1 MPAPPRGHVG
11 PATEE
16 NMDSKFLEQQ
26 DELKA
31 AGTGEPDNPE
41 RRSFLTGAGALGGA
55 AVAGTLIAQ
64 AAQAQTTPAA
74 AAPALSDKPWWPHPK
89 WGKDD
94 QAGASN
100 YMTPAKVLDAI
111 KWIKDGKVYRIGQ
124 VYESAMPK
132 FGERAF
138 TLRIPGTPTG
148 GPFGSNKLIYH
159 DEFLATE
166 IGQTGT
172 QFDGLAH
179 IGIQM
184 GKDGDMNEMRY
195 YNGVTEF
202 EMASGYGMKKLGIE
216 HVKPFFTR
224 GHLFDL
230 EGLKGRMLEA
240 GEEIK
245 VADLRAALQ
254 KQGSSEADV
263 KEGDAVFFQTGWS
276 KLWMKNNDKY
286 NGGEPGIGLEVAKW
300 CVDKGVCLTGAD
312 TWATEVVPNPDKNL
326 AFAVHGELICKH
338 GIFNHENMNFD
349 ALLADKKYQ
358 FVYVFSPAPIKGAT
372 GSNGGPI
379 AIT

>member
-1 MPAPPRGHVG
+1 
-11 PATEE
+11 
-16 NMDSKFLEQQ
+16 MDSRYLQDKEDLKQASVDEDRRNFLTAG
-26 DELKA
+26 LVGGAVA
-31 AGTGEPDNPE
+31 AGT
-41 RRSFLTGAGALGGA
+41 L
-55 AVAGTLIAQ
+55 VAGV
-64 AAQAQTTPAA
+64 AQAQQVAQ
-74 AAPALSDKPWWPHPK
+74 APQLSDKPWWPHPK

-100 YMTPAKVLDAI
+100 YMTPAKVLDTV
-111 KWIKDGKVYRIGQ
+111 KLIKDGRVYRIGR
-124 VYESAMPK
+124 VYESSMPK

-148 GPFGSNKLIYH
+148 GPFGANKLIYH

-195 YNGVTEF
+195 YNGITEY
-202 EMASGYGMKKLGIE
+202 EMASAYGMKKLGIE

-224 GHLFDL
+224 GHLFDV
-230 EGLKGRMLEA
+230 EAVKGKMMEA

-254 KQGSSEADV
+254 KQNMQEADI
-263 KEGDAVFFQTGWS
+263 KEGDAVFFNTGWG

-300 CVDKGVCLTGAD
+300 CVDKGVCLTGGD
-312 TWATEVVPNPDKNL
+312 SWAVEVVPNPDKNL
-326 AFAVHGELICKH
+326 AFAVHGELITKN
-338 GIFNHENMNFD
+338 GIFNHENLDFTG
-349 ALLADKKYQ
+349 LIADRKYQ
-358 FVYVFSPAPIKGAT
+358 FAYIFSPAPIKGAT

-379 AIT
+379 AVT

>member
-1 MPAPPRGHVG
+1 
-11 PATEE
+11 
-16 NMDSKFLEQQ
+16 MDSRYLQDKEDLKQASVDEDRRNFLTAG
-26 DELKA
+26 LVGGAVA
-31 AGTGEPDNPE
+31 AGT
-41 RRSFLTGAGALGGA
+41 L
-55 AVAGTLIAQ
+55 VAGV
-64 AAQAQTTPAA
+64 AQAQQVAQ
-74 AAPALSDKPWWPHPK
+74 APQLSDKPWWPHPK

-100 YMTPAKVLDAI
+100 YMTPAKVLDTV
-111 KWIKDGKVYRIGQ
+111 KLIKDGKVYRIGR
-124 VYESAMPK
+124 VYESSMPK

-148 GPFGSNKLIYH
+148 GPFGANKLIYH

-195 YNGVTEF
+195 YNGITEY
-202 EMASGYGMKKLGIE
+202 EMASAYGMKKLGIE

-224 GHLFDL
+224 GHLFDV
-230 EGLKGRMLEA
+230 EAVKGKMMEA

-254 KQGSSEADV
+254 KQNMQEADI
-263 KEGDAVFFQTGWS
+263 KEGDAVFFNTGWG

-300 CVDKGVCLTGAD
+300 CVDKGVCLTGGD
-312 TWATEVVPNPDKNL
+312 SWAVEVVPNPDKNL
-326 AFAVHGELICKH
+326 AFAVHGELITKN
-338 GIFNHENMNFD
+338 GIFNHENLDFTG
-349 ALLADKKYQ
+349 LIADRKYQ
-358 FVYVFSPAPIKGAT
+358 FAYIFSPAPIKGAT

-379 AIT
+379 AVT